1 MCEYLQGFT
10 YHSLVR
16 NTFDSY
22 PLSSLTLGTRHTR
35 RSLGSLNGKEPNT
48 FTKSLCHFNFKLN
61 IYIYICLW
69 STIHSYKSL
78 PSNSE
83 SSKMRHLHNKAYF
96 FIWILMDLIYFLFCW
111 WPLIFN
117 MFFSKELLSKW
128 CWVSATIP
136 EVLGVQEGRKDL

>member
-1 MCEYLQGFT
+1 MSEYLQGFT

-16 NTFDSY
+16 NTLNSY

-61 IYIYICLW
+61 IYICLW

-136 EVLGVQEGRKDL
+136 EVLGVQEGRKHL